1 MVSYS
6 FVKGTWWQR
15 TPSCEKPCFPGEKS
29 RQLPAPLCTKHFS
42 AQDHFQAKKKVP
54 WARKGDTLQ
63 AYIGFRSLFFC
74 WKIDFI
80 WVNMSEKLSSS
91 TSRRIIDVRGKGNH
105 PPHPPKKFTGSSKLQ
120 VSKRHQKTM
129 GSMYGLFNNNMIYI
143 YTVYIHIYIYYYVYI
158 YTYIFT

>member
-54 WARKGDTLQ
+54 WARKGDTSTGLHWFQ
-63 AYIGFRSLFFC
+63 KSVFC

-105 PPHPPKKFTGSSKLQ
+105 PPTLQ
-120 VSKRHQKTM
+120 KNSLEVPSCKSRKDNKKTM
-129 GSMYGLFNNNMIYI
+129 GSMYGLFNNNMIYNI
-143 YTVYIHIYIYYYVYI
+143 LLYSLKWKLDLYRIN
-158 YTYIFT
+158 FFG